1 MLNIFICVI
10 KLLNKNKL
18 TDLIA
23 INNKKYLNISGLVLI
38 KLQYAIRVAHKQ
50 LRLNMD
56 SAILSNLPYF
66 NQQYSLI
73 FQSFVM

>member
-1 MLNIFICVI
+1 MTMLNIFICVI

-23 INNKKYLNISGLVLI
+23 IRNNKYLNISGPVLI

-56 SAILSNLPYF
+56 SAILSNLSYF
-66 NQQYSLI
+66 NQ
-73 FQSFVM
+73 